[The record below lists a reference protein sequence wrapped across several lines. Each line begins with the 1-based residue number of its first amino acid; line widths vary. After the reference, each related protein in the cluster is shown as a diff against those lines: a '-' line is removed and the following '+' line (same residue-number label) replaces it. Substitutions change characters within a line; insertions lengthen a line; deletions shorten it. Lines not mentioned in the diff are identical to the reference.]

1 MFDKALEYLYKQL
14 KDTRIS
20 LGHAERR
27 PGVTDEE
34 LDNLRSK
41 IDMLEYSAAAV
52 LAYEEPKHGE
62 WVDDGSVIRCSICHN
77 SPLYNYWGRI
87 KLSDRCPNCG
97 AIMDGVKPLPEP
109 PKGE

>member
-1 MFDKALEYLYKQL
+1 MNEKALKYLYGLL

-20 LGHAERR
+20 LGNAERK
-27 PGVTDEE
+27 PNVDQTE

-52 LAYEEPKHGE
+52 LAYEEPKRGE
-62 WVDDGSVIRCSICHN
+62 WIDDGSVIRCSNCHN

-87 KLSDRCPNCG
+87 KLSDRCPSCG
-97 AIMDGVKPLPEP
+97 AVMDGGKENA
-109 PKGE
+109 

>member
-1 MFDKALEYLYKQL
+1 MCEKALEYLYKQL

-34 LDNLRSK
+34 LDNLRAK
-41 IDMLEYSAAAV
+41 IDILEYSAAAV

-62 WVDDGSVIRCSICHN
+62 WVEDGNAIRCSKCLN

-87 KLSDRCPNCG
+87 VFSDRCPNCG
-97 AIMDGVKPLPEP
+97 AKMDGGKKDENA
-109 PKGE
+109 

>member
-34 LDNLRSK
+34 LDNLRMK
-41 IDMLEYSAAAV
+41 IEILEYSAAAV
-52 LAYEEPKHGE
+52 LTYEEPKHGE
-62 WVDDGSVIRCSICHN
+62 WIEEGNAIRCSMCLN
-77 SPLYNYWGRI
+77 PPLYNYWGRI
-87 KLSDRCPNCG
+87 KLSDRCPSCG
-97 AIMDGVKPLPEP
+97 AKM
-109 PKGE
+109 KGGIEDA

>member
-52 LAYEEPKHGE
+52 LAYEEPKRGE
-62 WVDDGSVIRCSICHN
+62 WVDDGSVIRCSSCHN

-97 AIMDGVKPLPEP
+97 AKM
-109 PKGE
+109 KGGIEDA